1 MFRVSPILPTQKS
14 LWCYRGLR
22 ITSYSGMILI
32 RYEDCGSSESTEV
45 AFELPEVQPRFAFQQ
60 NFGLSGV
67 TYTAIR
73 VIVMSKRLYLISA
86 SSFTKIFAYE
96 RLPLWLKLPLIMS
109 KTNAAFPNSSK
120 ILMNTEFK
128 IACFLDH
135 DFSLEF
141 PSRQKSKS
149 AYSTVKINGDK
160 DIDALTICLWMKPSL
175 GSDLGLLRYF
185 DEAGSDV
192 YFALRLG
199 SVGQIWLSIHGE
211 DR

>member
-1 MFRVSPILPTQKS
+1 
-14 LWCYRGLR
+14 
-22 ITSYSGMILI
+22 
-32 RYEDCGSSESTEV
+32 
-45 AFELPEVQPRFAFQQ
+45 
-60 NFGLSGV
+60 
-67 TYTAIR
+67 
-73 VIVMSKRLYLISA
+73 MSKA
-86 SSFTKIFAYE
+86 
-96 RLPLWLKLPLIMS
+96 
-109 KTNAAFPNSSK
+109 NAAFTEFFQDPN
-120 ILMNTEFK
+120 EHWFK

-160 DIDALTICLWMKPSL
+160 DIDALTICLWLKPSL

>member
-1 MFRVSPILPTQKS
+1 MKIA
-14 LWCYRGLR
+14 
-22 ITSYSGMILI
+22 
-32 RYEDCGSSESTEV
+32 GSSESTEV

-160 DIDALTICLWMKPSL
+160 DIDALTICLWLKSSL

>member
-1 MFRVSPILPTQKS
+1 
-14 LWCYRGLR
+14 
-22 ITSYSGMILI
+22 
-32 RYEDCGSSESTEV
+32 
-45 AFELPEVQPRFAFQQ
+45 
-60 NFGLSGV
+60 
-67 TYTAIR
+67 
-73 VIVMSKRLYLISA
+73 MSKA
-86 SSFTKIFAYE
+86 
-96 RLPLWLKLPLIMS
+96 
-109 KTNAAFPNSSK
+109 NVAFPNSSK
-120 ILMNTEFK
+120 IVMNTEFK

-149 AYSTVKINGDK
+149 AYSTVWINGDK
-160 DIDALTICLWMKPSL
+160 DIDALTICLWLKPSL